1 MLRRLQRTKDELLT
15 PRHTREILK
24 RRYKN
29 HQTLH
34 RARSTRASLRIR
46 PRVASPNGY
55 YQSTMPI
62 PSKEVFD
69 TVCDH
74 NSGRGARETLHICRL
89 QQLRAGLGRT
99 IATRARPARKL
110 DMPPMPPSQAL
121 TWAIRCTK
129 YPVRSLAYPCQ
140 TIETLRLCI
149 FAAVPSDREWA
160 GSRALQQPQSACP

>member
-15 PRHTREILK
+15 PRHTREMLK

-29 HQTLH
+29 YQTLH

-62 PSKEVFD
+62 RSKEVFD

-89 QQLRAGLGRT
+89 QLLSAVSGVAVGPYDR
-99 IATRARPARKL
+99 TRAMAARKRE
-110 DMPPMPPSQAL
+110 MPLMPSLRSL
-121 TWAIRCTK
+121 TWAIRRTQ
-129 YPVRSLAYPCQ
+129 YPVRSLAYLCK
-140 TIETLRLCI
+140 TIETLRL
-149 FAAVPSDREWA
+149 
-160 GSRALQQPQSACP
+160 

>member
-15 PRHTREILK
+15 PRYTREMIK

-62 PSKEVFD
+62 RSKEVFD

-99 IATRARPARKL
+99 IALGR
-110 DMPPMPPSQAL
+110 
-121 TWAIRCTK
+121 
-129 YPVRSLAYPCQ
+129 
-140 TIETLRLCI
+140 
-149 FAAVPSDREWA
+149 
-160 GSRALQQPQSACP
+160 GQPGNWTCH